1 MTYRQPQVN
10 RIMLLSIVMV
20 AALAGC
26 ATGNDLVRNGTLNV
40 ERIDS
45 ARATISSVYVRQ
57 EGEGIYV
64 RGKVS
69 KRSSGRSPI
78 PGHVHIAVIDD
89 EGDVLGDIR
98 TSYDRTSGKARSAH
112 FYVRIP
118 IELSNGS
125 TLRVTHHSRAHPQ
138 PE

>member
-1 MTYRQPQVN
+1 
-10 RIMLLSIVMV
+10 MLLSIVMV
-20 AALAGC
+20 AVLAGC
-26 ATGNDLVRNGTLNV
+26 ATGKDLVRNGTLNV

-45 ARATISSVYVRQ
+45 NRARLSSVYVRQ

-78 PGHVHIAVIDD
+78 PGHVHVAVIDP
-89 EGDVLGDIR
+89 EGDVLGDTR
-98 TSYDRTSGKARSAH
+98 TSYERTSGKGRSAY
-112 FYVRIP
+112 FSVQIP
-118 IELSNGS
+118 TEPPIGS
-125 TLRVTHHSRAHPQ
+125 TLRVTHHFRAHPQ

>member
-1 MTYRQPQVN
+1 
-10 RIMLLSIVMV
+10 MLLSIVMV
-20 AALAGC
+20 AVLAGC
-26 ATGNDLVRNGTLNV
+26 ATGKDLVRNGTLKV

-45 ARATISSVYVRQ
+45 NRARLSSVYVRQ

-64 RGKVS
+64 RGTLT
-69 KRSSGRSPI
+69 KRSAGRSPI
-78 PGHVHIAVIDD
+78 PGHVHITVFDP
-89 EGDVLGDIR
+89 EGDVLGDTR
-98 TSYDRTSGKARSAH
+98 TSYERTSGKARSAR